1 MRETD
6 YGMEMPYWPRQREVD
21 IWRFRNTRPLTEDE
35 YFDGYGRGPD
45 STNDDVRIYEPAVD
59 DEARYEPGDRRLCRM
74 VELSD
79 DD

>member
-6 YGMEMPYWPRQREVD
+6 YGMEMPYWPRQREVE
-21 IWRFRNTRPLTEDE
+21 IWRLRNTKPLMEEE

-45 STNDDVRIYEPAVD
+45 SVKNDVMICEPTD
-59 DEARYEPGDRRLCRM
+59 DEESRYDINHRRLCRM

-79 DD
+79 ED

>member
-45 STNDDVRIYEPAVD
+45 SAKNDVMIHDQIED
-59 DEARYEPGDRRLCRM
+59 DESRFDVDRRRLCRM

-79 DD
+79 DQ

>member
-21 IWRFRNTRPLTEDE
+21 IWRLSNIKPLTEDQ

-45 STNDDVRIYEPAVD
+45 STNADIMICEPIED
-59 DEARYEPGDRRLCRM
+59 DESRYDIGHRSLCRM

-79 DD
+79 ED